1 MRFTRRMEVLN
12 DLMQCLA
19 KIEGLDMQ
27 VTETLNEGL
36 KREIKI
42 IVPKA
47 DLESKL
53 IEKLEDAKGKVKL
66 NGFRPGKVP
75 AAHLRKMYGKSF
87 MAETINE
94 ILNDTPRTV
103 LADRKERSATQPEV
117 EMTED
122 EAEAQKVLDG
132 ESDFE
137 FALKYEVIPDIEVKD
152 FSKIKIVREVVD
164 IAESEVEE
172 QVIKVAASAA
182 EYSEKKGKAADGD
195 RVTMDYSGAV
205 DGEKF
210 EGGTDTG
217 AQLVLG
223 SGQFIPG
230 FEEQLVGT
238 KAGDNKTVK
247 VTFPAEYQAAH
258 LAGKNAEFDVTVSLV
273 EAADKIVIN
282 DELATKLGLESAD
295 RLREVIRE
303 QIESQYGGMTRQKVK
318 RQLLDELDKMYQLES
333 PQKLVDTEFNNIWT
347 QITAELEQA
356 GTSFEDED
364 TTEEEARKEYM
375 TLAERRV
382 RLGLVLSEIGGKA
395 EIQVTEAEV
404 QQALMAQ
411 VRQYPGQEKQIY
423 EFFQKNP
430 DAVANLRAPIFEEKT
445 VDHLL
450 TEVAVTDKTVSKEEL
465 MADDDDETAVKPA
478 KKKAAPKKTPAK
490 KAAPEKAAAAKD
502 DGEKA
507 VPKKESAS

>member
-1 MRFTRRMEVLN
+1 
-12 DLMQCLA
+12 MQCHA
-19 KIEGLDMQ
+19 KKEGLDMQ

-42 IVPKA
+42 VVPKA

-53 IEKLEDAKGKVKL
+53 SEKLEDAKGKVKL

-152 FSKIKIVREVVD
+152 FSKIKITREVVD
-164 IAESEVEE
+164 IPDSEVEE

-230 FEEQLVGT
+230 FEEQLVGA

-247 VTFPAEYQAAH
+247 VTFPEEYQAAH
-258 LAGKNAEFDVTVSLV
+258 LAGKDAEFDVTVSLV
-273 EAADKIVIN
+273 EAADKVVIN
-282 DELATKLGLESAD
+282 DETATKLGLESAD
-295 RLREVIRE
+295 RLREVVRE

-318 RQLLDELDKMYQLES
+318 RQLLDQLDKMYQLDS
-333 PQKLVDTEFNNIWT
+333 PEKLVETEFNNIWT
-347 QITAELEQA
+347 QITSELEQA

-364 TTEEEARKEYM
+364 TTEDEARKEYM

-382 RLGLVLSEIGGKA
+382 RLGLVLSEIGEKA
-395 EIQVTEAEV
+395 EIQVSEAEM

-465 MADDDDETAVKPA
+465 MADDEDETAVKPA
-478 KKKAAPKKTPAK
+478 KKKAAPKKAPAK
-490 KAAPEKAAAAKD
+490 KAAPKKAAAAKE

-507 VPKKESAS
+507 APKKKAPAKKKAD

>member
-1 MRFTRRMEVLN
+1 
-12 DLMQCLA
+12 MQCHA
-19 KIEGLDMQ
+19 KKEGLDMQ

-42 IVPKA
+42 VVPKA

-53 IEKLEDAKGKVKL
+53 SEKLEDAKGKVKL

-75 AAHLRKMYGKSF
+75 ASHLRKMYGKSF

-94 ILNDTPRTV
+94 ILSETPSSV
-103 LADRKERSATQPEV
+103 LAERKERSATQPEV

-152 FSKIKIVREVVD
+152 FSKIKIIREVVD
-164 IAESEVEE
+164 IPDEEVEE
-172 QVIKVAASAA
+172 QVIKVASSAA

-195 RVTMDYSGAV
+195 RVNMDYSGSV

-230 FEEQLVGT
+230 FEEQLIGT
-238 KAGDNKTVK
+238 KAGDKKTVK
-247 VTFPAEYQAAH
+247 VSFPEDYQAAH
-258 LAGKNAEFDVTVSLV
+258 LAGKDAEFEVTVNLV
-273 EAADKIVIN
+273 EAAEKVEIN
-282 DELATKLGLESAD
+282 DETATKLGLESAD
-295 RLREVIRE
+295 RLRQVIRE

-318 RQLLDELDKMYQLES
+318 RQLLDELDKMYQMES
-333 PQKLVDTEFNNIWT
+333 PEKLVETEFNNIWT
-347 QITAELEQA
+347 QITSELEQA

-382 RLGLVLSEIGGKA
+382 RLGLVLSEIGEKA
-395 EIQVTEAEV
+395 EIQVTEAEM

-450 TEVAVTDKTVSKEEL
+450 TLVDVTDKTVSKEEL
-465 MADDDDETAVKPA
+465 MADDEDDADAKPAKKKAAAKKAPA
-478 KKKAAPKKTPAK
+478 KKKAAPKKADSAEDDGKKATPKKKAPAK
-490 KAAPEKAAAAKD
+490 KKA
-502 DGEKA
+502 E
-507 VPKKESAS
+507 

>member
-1 MRFTRRMEVLN
+1 
-12 DLMQCLA
+12 MQCHA
-19 KIEGLDMQ
+19 KKEGLDMQ

-42 IVPKA
+42 VVPKA

-53 IEKLEDAKGKVKL
+53 TEKLEDAKGKVKL

-75 AAHLRKMYGKSF
+75 ASHLRKMYGKSF

-94 ILNDTPRTV
+94 ILSESPRTV

-164 IAESEVEE
+164 IPDSEVEE

-230 FEEQLVGT
+230 FEEQLIGT

-247 VTFPAEYQAAH
+247 VSFPEEYQAAH
-258 LAGKNAEFDVTVSLV
+258 LAGKDAEFDVTVSLV
-273 EAADKIVIN
+273 EAAEKVVIN
-282 DELATKLGLESAD
+282 DETATKLGLESAD
-295 RLREVIRE
+295 RLREVVRE

-318 RQLLDELDKMYQLES
+318 RQLLDELDKLYQLES
-333 PQKLVDTEFNNIWT
+333 PEKLVETEFNNIWT
-347 QITAELEQA
+347 QITSELEQA

-382 RLGLVLSEIGGKA
+382 RLGLVLSEIGEKA
-395 EIQVTEAEV
+395 EIQVTEAEM

-465 MADDDDETAVKPA
+465 MADDEDETAAKPA
-478 KKKAAPKKTPAK
+478 KKKAAPKKAPAK
-490 KAAPEKAAAAKD
+490 KAAPKKAAAAKD

-507 VPKKESAS
+507 APKKKAPAKKKAD